1 MAGSLD
7 YLTWCRSLK
16 EESCQAKTI
25 KEDQRERARVKENW
39 WLLISWVQSLRSL
52 YLLWFLCP
60 GFPESFQWV
69 SVFLEA
75 SWSRASLNFDS
86 DLVLSLSDTN
96 RGNHL
101 FQHHLEWNRLFFT
114 ENRVYRP
121 PNTVHYHPGQE
132 CPSVSECVLGA
143 ALLIPEPL
151 QAFTLLVPGQSCHFL
166 DQRPRNTPS
175 ERRRP
180 GSRSL

>member
-1 MAGSLD
+1 M
-7 YLTWCRSLK
+7 CRSLK

-25 KEDQRERARVKENW
+25 KEEGMKEWVCEIENW

-52 YLLWFLCP
+52 YLLWVLCP

-69 SVFLEA
+69 FFFLEA

-86 DLVLSLSDTN
+86 DLVLDPSHPDTN
-96 RGNHL
+96 RGNIYFNTIKSETLYSLLRIGCSDH
-101 FQHHLEWNRLFFT
+101 QIQFT
-114 ENRVYRP
+114 SILGRS
-121 PNTVHYHPGQE
+121 TL
-132 CPSVSECVLGA
+132 SVIYCLLGA

-166 DQRPRNTPS
+166 D
-175 ERRRP
+175 
-180 GSRSL
+180 